1 MPTKAPLPMKQ
12 PLHSIEAQLEAK
24 AIRIE
29 LEELYGVSKSFFELN
44 GPLLTGGSGTELN
57 R

>member
-1 MPTKAPLPMKQ
+1 MKQ
-12 PLHSIEAQLEAK
+12 PLHSIEAQFEAK

-29 LEELYGVSKSFFELN
+29 LEELYGVSKSSFELN
-44 GPLLTGGSGTELN
+44 GPLLTGGNETELD